1 MAFSS
6 HGALYTG
13 EWEYDVFLC
22 FRGDDTRHCFASHL
36 MAALAASQI
45 QAFNDAMLH
54 KTQSFDELLSVL
66 QRSALSIVIFSE
78 KFADSPWCL
87 NEVATVAQS
96 MANFG
101 HRALPVFYK
110 VGWSDVVA
118 DSGSYSTTIVDKLKA
133 SSEDNKRWK
142 DALKAIAN
150 CAGHT
155 SEETKIESELIKL
168 IVEDVQKQLIDMS
181 PSIKS
186 NNLVGI
192 GPRVLEVQRLL
203 AMEELDDTRI
213 IGLWGMGGLGKT
225 ALAKAC
231 YDRTVSSKKEIKH
244 HFIRNINESCESQV
258 GVEGIVQDL
267 YSKLL
272 SEKNLSRED
281 LDMKCRRAR
290 LSRSKVFI
298 VLDNVETP
306 CQLEQLLLG
315 DVSKHNKLFAMG
327 SRIIVT
333 TRNKK
338 VLQNAMARVYAMKA
352 LSYNESIRLFSLHA
366 FRQYYPPD
374 DWMHLSHLAASYCKG
389 NSLALR
395 VLGGTLFGEDIQYW
409 QNFLSGL
416 RRIQKPEIHDILRR
430 SYNKLGV
437 QERRLFLDVACLL
450 NGIARSRLI
459 KYMAVTCSST
469 YCIVKDLIDKSLL
482 ICISCKDGEKIE
494 VHDLLKEMAWN
505 IVNEEQKL
513 RKRTRL
519 VDPEDIH
526 KLLTTHKMV
535 LPTRKRRKVIHM
547 HGEGNCT
554 LEKLR
559 TTEGISLDLS
569 KAKEMHLEANAFEGM
584 DSLTF
589 LNFWLPINAMSNRS
603 ARDNKFL
610 LPYGG
615 LDSLPGGLRWLH
627 WDQYPSKSLP
637 LRFYPQHLVHLI
649 IRDSPIKRLWQGFDQ
664 PLLVN
669 LMVLNLSYCA
679 SLLVIPD
686 LSKSSKLE
694 ELLLRECK
702 SLVEVPSQVRYLD
715 RLIAIDLGYCVNLK
729 HLPSKFNSKF
739 LKNVWMD
746 HCPNVKHCPDMNSG
760 ELMELD
766 LNETPVIEPPE
777 AIYHVKQG
785 GILRLCGK
793 HFANF
798 PAISARLQEFH
809 LCHSA
814 IKDINPYGHHQA
826 SSELLPEFGWLELVG
841 NLQCKSLPKNIWNM
855 VSSLLTIRHSPLLEN
870 LPEISEPVSGLSY
883 LSIIRCESI
892 KSIPSSINNLVSLSY
907 LGLRNTGIK
916 SLPSSIQELDQL
928 NSIDLSYC
936 KSLEHIPSNI
946 QKLPKLY
953 GLYLRGCRS
962 ISSLPELPSNLSI
975 LDVGG
980 CKSLQA
986 LPSNASKLS
995 WESLRFYNCPELDRT
1010 FPDEIVANYPVYA
1023 TLPRRCKAELQYLGS
1038 DIPEWFSS
1046 KSANGNDGS
1055 SVMVHLPP
1063 SNGSSERP
1071 MLKGIAFGVVWFSD
1085 SFCVWPTM
1093 KCDCSIGTITVASWS
1108 SCHFSLDGD
1117 GTNSSDKV
1125 FLWFDQNL
1133 SGKSKEREGKG
1144 EEEAWY
1150 VKYAGLAV
1158 SFRFYPRLG
1167 YGEDVKQLENFKIKR
1182 CGVSLM
1188 Y

>member
-1 MAFSS
+1 
-6 HGALYTG
+6 
-13 EWEYDVFLC
+13 
-22 FRGDDTRHCFASHL
+22 
-36 MAALAASQI
+36 
-45 QAFNDAMLH
+45 
-54 KTQSFDELLSVL
+54 
-66 QRSALSIVIFSE
+66 
-78 KFADSPWCL
+78 
-87 NEVATVAQS
+87 
-96 MANFG
+96 
-101 HRALPVFYK
+101 
-110 VGWSDVVA
+110 
-118 DSGSYSTTIVDKLKA
+118 
-133 SSEDNKRWK
+133 
-142 DALKAIAN
+142 
-150 CAGHT
+150 
-155 SEETKIESELIKL
+155 
-168 IVEDVQKQLIDMS
+168 
-181 PSIKS
+181 
-186 NNLVGI
+186 
-192 GPRVLEVQRLL
+192 
-203 AMEELDDTRI
+203 
-213 IGLWGMGGLGKT
+213 MGGLGKT

-526 KLLTTHKMV
+526 KLLTTHKV
-535 LPTRKRRKVIHM
+535 KNWATF
-547 HGEGNCT
+547 
-554 LEKLR
+554 
-559 TTEGISLDLS
+559 IS
-569 KAKEMHLEANAFEGM
+569 
-584 DSLTF
+584 
-589 LNFWLPINAMSNRS
+589 
-603 ARDNKFL
+603 
-610 LPYGG
+610 
-615 LDSLPGGLRWLH
+615 
-627 WDQYPSKSLP
+627 
-637 LRFYPQHLVHLI
+637 
-649 IRDSPIKRLWQGFDQ
+649 
-664 PLLVN
+664 
-669 LMVLNLSYCA
+669 
-679 SLLVIPD
+679 
-686 LSKSSKLE
+686 
-694 ELLLRECK
+694 
-702 SLVEVPSQVRYLD
+702 
-715 RLIAIDLGYCVNLK
+715 
-729 HLPSKFNSKF
+729 
-739 LKNVWMD
+739 
-746 HCPNVKHCPDMNSG
+746 NVKHCPDMNSG

-870 LPEISEPVSGLSY
+870 LPEISEP
-883 LSIIRCESI
+883 
-892 KSIPSSINNLVSLSY
+892 
-907 LGLRNTGIK
+907 
-916 SLPSSIQELDQL
+916 PSSIQELDQL

-1023 TLPRRCKAELQYLGS
+1023 TLPRRCKVRKHQLVVVLS

-1167 YGEDVKQLENFKIKR
+1167 YNFKIKR

>member
-1 MAFSS
+1 
-6 HGALYTG
+6 
-13 EWEYDVFLC
+13 
-22 FRGDDTRHCFASHL
+22 
-36 MAALAASQI
+36 
-45 QAFNDAMLH
+45 
-54 KTQSFDELLSVL
+54 
-66 QRSALSIVIFSE
+66 
-78 KFADSPWCL
+78 
-87 NEVATVAQS
+87 
-96 MANFG
+96 
-101 HRALPVFYK
+101 
-110 VGWSDVVA
+110 
-118 DSGSYSTTIVDKLKA
+118 
-133 SSEDNKRWK
+133 
-142 DALKAIAN
+142 
-150 CAGHT
+150 
-155 SEETKIESELIKL
+155 
-168 IVEDVQKQLIDMS
+168 
-181 PSIKS
+181 
-186 NNLVGI
+186 
-192 GPRVLEVQRLL
+192 
-203 AMEELDDTRI
+203 
-213 IGLWGMGGLGKT
+213 
-225 ALAKAC
+225 
-231 YDRTVSSKKEIKH
+231 
-244 HFIRNINESCESQV
+244 
-258 GVEGIVQDL
+258 
-267 YSKLL
+267 
-272 SEKNLSRED
+272 
-281 LDMKCRRAR
+281 
-290 LSRSKVFI
+290 
-298 VLDNVETP
+298 
-306 CQLEQLLLG
+306 
-315 DVSKHNKLFAMG
+315 
-327 SRIIVT
+327 
-333 TRNKK
+333 
-338 VLQNAMARVYAMKA
+338 
-352 LSYNESIRLFSLHA
+352 
-366 FRQYYPPD
+366 
-374 DWMHLSHLAASYCKG
+374 
-389 NSLALR
+389 
-395 VLGGTLFGEDIQYW
+395 
-409 QNFLSGL
+409 
-416 RRIQKPEIHDILRR
+416 
-430 SYNKLGV
+430 
-437 QERRLFLDVACLL
+437 
-450 NGIARSRLI
+450 
-459 KYMAVTCSST
+459 
-469 YCIVKDLIDKSLL
+469 
-482 ICISCKDGEKIE
+482 
-494 VHDLLKEMAWN
+494 
-505 IVNEEQKL
+505 
-513 RKRTRL
+513 
-519 VDPEDIH
+519 
-526 KLLTTHKMV
+526 MV

-589 LNFWLPINAMSNRS
+589 LNFWLPIN
-603 ARDNKFL
+603 DNKFL

-916 SLPSSIQELDQL
+916 SLP
-928 NSIDLSYC
+928 
-936 KSLEHIPSNI
+936 
-946 QKLPKLY
+946 
-953 GLYLRGCRS
+953 
-962 ISSLPELPSNLSI
+962 ELPSNLSI

-1023 TLPRRCKAELQYLGS
+1023 TLPRRCKVRKHQLVVVLVL
-1038 DIPEWFSS
+1038 
-1046 KSANGNDGS
+1046 SANGNDGS

-1133 SGKSKEREGKG
+1133 SGKG